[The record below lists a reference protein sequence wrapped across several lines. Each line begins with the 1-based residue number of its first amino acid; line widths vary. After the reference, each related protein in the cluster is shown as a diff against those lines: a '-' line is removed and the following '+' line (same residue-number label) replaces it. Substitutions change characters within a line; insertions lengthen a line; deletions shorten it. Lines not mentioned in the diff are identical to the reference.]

1 MIKMLKKKYNINP
14 NYLKMNIVY
23 LILIISNIVL
33 FIGLIDYNIK
43 SGVNINLESWDYF
56 STVIPTII
64 VLGFITT
71 RLTKLRERESSLYEI
86 GSLIMITIISLMASY
101 FSDKSNTAALFGPYL
116 EMFRALSVILIFI
129 LMATLLKPFKEIL
142 HGRYDKRNLLI
153 CFVIFALLGLYAT
166 RFHIDVDGT
175 PANVRCMVVMI
186 SGLFGGPFVGIPVG
200 IISGAFRYSMGGPT
214 GLPCTVSTVLSGVV
228 GSLIF
233 KWNDRKFPQPITAI
247 ILMFLYTGF
256 EMMLVILL
264 TPQDISYPLIQNIYP
279 EMLFASVIGVVL
291 FSLVIRDQ
299 REKINSP
306 SAYEEIRKDLEDEL
320 NSDDEITELKK
331 EIEWMKNEIKE
342 LKKG

>member
-1 MIKMLKKKYNINP
+1 M
-14 NYLKMNIVY
+14 
-23 LILIISNIVL
+23 
-33 FIGLIDYNIK
+33 
-43 SGVNINLESWDYF
+43 
-56 STVIPTII
+56 
-64 VLGFITT
+64 
-71 RLTKLRERESSLYEI
+71 
-86 GSLIMITIISLMASY
+86 TIISLMASY

-142 HGRYDKRNLLI
+142 QGKYDKRNLLI

-200 IISGAFRYSMGGPT
+200 IISGAFRYSMGGST
-214 GLPCTVSTVLSGVV
+214 ALPCTAATVLSGVV

-331 EIEWMKNEIKE
+331 EIEWLKDEIKE